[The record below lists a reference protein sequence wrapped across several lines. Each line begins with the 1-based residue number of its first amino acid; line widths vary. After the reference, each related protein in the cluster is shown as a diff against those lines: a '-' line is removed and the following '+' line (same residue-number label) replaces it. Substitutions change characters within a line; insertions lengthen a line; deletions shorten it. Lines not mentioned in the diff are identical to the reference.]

1 MSTTYTPDNTGDVV
15 LSYTEPQDGDAPDAA
30 SVTAFLEGLA
40 DDVSRLALGGDV
52 ENVTGRAIPFVW
64 TGITEAAAGSSWT
77 FGSQGQAN
85 QSGTASALV
94 LVVHLNDI
102 PNGATVTR
110 VDLIIDPAGGHAGAG
125 AGLTFPTLKFWKLN
139 VSTGVATQIGTTTT
153 DAWNAGSYE
162 SIHPLIISGL
172 TETIDWDTYRYVL
185 EFTAEAGANYLA
197 TLSVKGPLWT
207 GTARKLRRI

>member
-1 MSTTYTPDNTGDVV
+1 MSTTFTPTGTGDPV
-15 LSYTEPQDGDAPDAA
+15 LSYTEVQDGDAPDAA
-30 SVTAFLEGLA
+30 SVTVFLEGLA
-40 DDVSRLALGGDV
+40 EDAKRLSLGGKL
-52 ENVTGRAIPFVW
+52 ETVTGRAIPFVW
-64 TGITEAAAGSSWT
+64 AGITEAAAGSSWT

-85 QSGTASALV
+85 QSGAPFALV

-102 PNGATVTR
+102 PNGATMTR
-110 VDLIIDPAGGHAGAG
+110 VDLIIDPADGHAGAG
-125 AGLTFPTLKFWKLN
+125 AGLTFPTLKCWKLN

-153 DAWNAGSYE
+153 DAWNAGGYE

-172 TETIDWDTYRYVL
+172 TEVIDWDTYRYVL

-197 TLSVKGPLWT
+197 NLSVKGPLWS

>member
-1 MSTTYTPDNTGDVV
+1 MSTTYTPTSTGALV
-15 LSYTEPQDGDAPDAA
+15 LSYTMPADGDAPDAA
-30 SVTAFLEGLA
+30 SVKVPLEGLA
-40 DDVSRLALGGDV
+40 DDASRLALGGDV
-52 ENVTGRAIPFVW
+52 TTVTGRSIPFVW
-64 TGITEAAAGSSWT
+64 TGLTETAPGYSWT

-85 QSGTASALV
+85 QSGTASALT

-110 VDLIIDPAGGHAGAG
+110 VDLVIDPANGHAGAG

-139 VSTGVATQIGTTTT
+139 VSTGVATQIGSTAT

-162 SIHPLIISGL
+162 SIHPLIVSGL
-172 TETIDWDTYRYVL
+172 TEAIDWDTYRYVL

-197 TLSVKGPLWT
+197 GLSVKGPLWS
-207 GTARKLRRI
+207 GSARKLRRI